1 MGTAMTLLWIG
12 LGGFLGANAR
22 YFLGRAMVER
32 YGAAFPWGTL
42 AVNLTGAFL
51 IGVIAEWLLMRQDA
65 PESWRLFLVI
75 GVLGGYTT
83 FSSYALEIVALL
95 RDDKLLRAMAYL
107 LVSNVA
113 GIALCFL
120 GVALVKRVA

>member
-1 MGTAMTLLWIG
+1 MTLLWIG

-22 YFLGRAMVER
+22 YLLGRAIVER
-32 YGAAFPWGTL
+32 AGAGFPWGTL

-51 IGVIAEWLLMRQDA
+51 IGVIAEWLLLRQDSPDA
-65 PESWRLFLVI
+65 WRLFLVV

-83 FSSYALEIVALL
+83 FSSYAFEIVALL
-95 RDDKLLRAMAYL
+95 RDDKLLRALAYV

-120 GVALVKRVA
+120 GVALARRVA

>member
-1 MGTAMTLLWIG
+1 MTLLWVG

-22 YFLGRAMVER
+22 YLLGRAIIER

-42 AVNLTGAFL
+42 AINLTGAFL
-51 IGVIAEWLLMRQDA
+51 IGVIAEWLLLRQDA
-65 PESWRLFLVI
+65 PDSWRLFLVI

-95 RDDKLLRAMAYL
+95 RSDQLMRAMAYL
-107 LVSNVA
+107 LASNVL
-113 GIALCFL
+113 GIGLCFL
-120 GVALVKRVA
+120 GVSLVRRLA

>member
-1 MGTAMTLLWIG
+1 VTLLWVG

-22 YFLGRAMVER
+22 YFLGRAIVER
-32 YGAAFPWGTL
+32 AGAGFPWGTL

-51 IGVIAEWLLMRQDA
+51 IGVIAEWLVLRHGSAD
-65 PESWRLFLVI
+65 SWRLFLVV

-83 FSSYALEIVALL
+83 FSSYALEIVNLM
-95 RDDKLLRAMAYL
+95 RHDKLLRAMAYL

-113 GIALCFL
+113 GVALCFL
-120 GVALVKRVA
+120 GVMLARRLA

>member
-1 MGTAMTLLWIG
+1 MTLLWVG

-22 YFLGRAMVER
+22 YFLGRAILER
-32 YGAAFPWGTL
+32 AGAGFPWGTL

-51 IGVIAEWLLMRQDA
+51 IGLIAEWLVLRQDTPDA
-65 PESWRLFLVI
+65 WRLFLVV

-83 FSSYALEIVALL
+83 FSSYSLEIVALL
-95 RDDKLLRAMAYL
+95 RHEKVLRAMAYL

-120 GVALVKRVA
+120 GVALAKRVS

>member
-1 MGTAMTLLWIG
+1 MTLLWVG

-22 YFLGRAMVER
+22 YLLGRAVLER

-42 AVNLTGAFL
+42 AINLTGAFL
-51 IGVIAEWLLMRQDA
+51 IGVIAELLLLRQDDNPA
-65 PESWRLFLVI
+65 WRLFLIV

-83 FSSYALEIVALL
+83 FSSYALEVVTLL
-95 RDDKLLRAMAYL
+95 RDDKLFRAMAYL

-113 GIALCFL
+113 GVALCFL
-120 GVALVKRVA
+120 GVALARRVV

>member
-1 MGTAMTLLWIG
+1 MTLLWVG

-22 YFLGRAMVER
+22 YLLGRAFVER

-42 AVNLTGAFL
+42 AINLTGAFL
-51 IGVIAEWLLMRQDA
+51 IGVIAEWLLLRQEA
-65 PESWRLFLVI
+65 PESWRLFLVV

-83 FSSYALEIVALL
+83 FSSYALEIVTLM

-107 LVSNVA
+107 LASNVA
-113 GIALCFL
+113 GIVLCFL
-120 GVALVKRVA
+120 GMTLVKRVA

>member
-1 MGTAMTLLWIG
+1 MTLLWVG

-22 YFLGRAMVER
+22 YFLGRAILER
-32 YGAAFPWGTL
+32 AGAGFPWGTL
-42 AVNLTGAFL
+42 VVNLTGAFL
-51 IGVIAEWLLMRQDA
+51 IGVIAEWLVLRQDA
-65 PESWRLFLVI
+65 PDAWRLFLVV

-83 FSSYALEIVALL
+83 FSSYALEIVTLL
-95 RDDKLLRAMAYL
+95 RHEKVFRAMAYL

-120 GVALVKRVA
+120 GVALAKRVS

>member
-1 MGTAMTLLWIG
+1 MTLLWVG

-32 YGAAFPWGTL
+32 YGASFPWGTL

-51 IGVIAEWLLMRQDA
+51 IGVIAEWLLLRQDS
-65 PESWRLFLVI
+65 PESWRLLLVV

-83 FSSYALEIVALL
+83 FSAYALEIVTLM
-95 RDDKLLRAMAYL
+95 RDDKLLRAMAYV

-120 GVALVKRVA
+120 GVALARRVV

>member
-1 MGTAMTLLWIG
+1 MTLLWVG

-22 YFLGRAMVER
+22 YLLGRAIVDR
-32 YGAAFPWGTL
+32 YGAGFPWGTL

-51 IGVIAEWLLMRQDA
+51 IGVIAEWLLLRQEA
-65 PESWRLFLVI
+65 PESWRLFLVV

-120 GVALVKRVA
+120 GIGLVRRLA